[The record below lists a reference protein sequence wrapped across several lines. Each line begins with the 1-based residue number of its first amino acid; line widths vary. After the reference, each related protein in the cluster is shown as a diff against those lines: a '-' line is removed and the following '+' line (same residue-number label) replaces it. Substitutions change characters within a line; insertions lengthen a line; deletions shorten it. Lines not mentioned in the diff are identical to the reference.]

1 MFRGARAAAIVAVV
15 AIVASACSAP
25 AAPSPEPV
33 VTPEPVASAIPTAA
47 PVVASPE
54 PAVASVAPAGSPTAL
69 GSPGAARE
77 ASIRGSNVCVVNSTG
92 SAVSVQPAADV
103 GHGQT
108 PSEAAWITLEPGAS
122 WCTAG
127 YNGCTRYFSARGL
140 DPATEDA
147 CGFIRV
153 PDGGP
158 SLWFAAVNPWYQAP
172 RIAAEATSGPSFAS
186 GLDVDDS
193 ISMTANGVTITGKR
207 AGDSDA
213 NKEFTLTLSR

>member
-1 MFRGARAAAIVAVV
+1 MFRGAQGAAIVAVV
-15 AIVASACSAP
+15 ALVVAACSAP
-25 AAPSPEPV
+25 ATPTPEPV

-69 GSPGAARE
+69 GSPEVARE
-77 ASIRGSNVCVVNSTG
+77 AGIRGSDVCVVNSTA
-92 SAVSVQPAADV
+92 SAVSVQAAADV
-103 GHGQT
+103 GHGRT
-108 PSEAAWITLEPGAS
+108 PNEGGWTTLAPGAS

-147 CGFIRV
+147 CGFVRV

-158 SLWFAAVNPWYQAP
+158 TLWFAAVNPWYEAP
-172 RIAAEATSGPSFAS
+172 RIAAEASSGPSFAS
-186 GLDVDDS
+186 GLDVGET
-193 ISMTANGVTITGKR
+193 IALTADGVTITAKR
-207 AGDSDA
+207 LNDSDA
-213 NKEFTLTLSR
+213 NKELTLTISR